1 MILSKRLKQVLAL
14 VLSLTVLT
22 SLAIP
27 VAADAD
33 TRPFLSLGKEQSDQE
48 RQTVLELLGVD
59 PDNLDDYNV
68 LYVSNQD
75 EHDYLSSYMS
85 ESLIG
90 TRALSSVLIVPTEE
104 GTGIQVTCQNIN
116 YCTPGMY
123 RNALITAGITDANVK
138 VAAPFNLPGTAAL
151 VGAMKSYEAMTGEP
165 LSDESK
171 DAATNELI
179 VTGDVGDSIGDM
191 EKAEELM
198 ALVKQEVVEKDAND
212 ENEIGDVVDK
222 AADALEVQLSDEDR
236 QLIIDLMKKIADL
249 DLNIDSIKQQAQD
262 LYDKLSD
269 INIDTGFFAS
279 IGQFFSDL
287 WNAIVE
293 FFTNLFGGGG
303 DASSQVSS
311 EPVSSEASSETES
324 QAESSNAAEQDDTSS
339 KQESSRP
346 ASSAA
351 PSKAPVAE
359 EPTSSSGDETP
370 SKAPV
375 QSEEPVSS
383 QNAEQQTEV
392 SSQAA
397 A

>member
-1 MILSKRLKQVLAL
+1 M
-14 VLSLTVLT
+14 
-22 SLAIP
+22 
-27 VAADAD
+27 
-33 TRPFLSLGKEQSDQE
+33 
-48 RQTVLELLGVD
+48 
-59 PDNLDDYNV
+59 
-68 LYVSNQD
+68 
-75 EHDYLSSYMS
+75 
-85 ESLIG
+85 
-90 TRALSSVLIVPTEE
+90 
-104 GTGIQVTCQNIN
+104 
-116 YCTPGMY
+116 
-123 RNALITAGITDANVK
+123 
-138 VAAPFNLPGTAAL
+138 
-151 VGAMKSYEAMTGEP
+151 
-165 LSDESK
+165 
-171 DAATNELI
+171 
-179 VTGDVGDSIGDM
+179 
-191 EKAEELM
+191 
-198 ALVKQEVVEKDAND
+198 
-212 ENEIGDVVDK
+212 VDK
-222 AADALEVQLSDEDR
+222 SADALEVQLSDEDR

-351 PSKAPVAE
+351 PSKAPVTE

-375 QSEEPVSS
+375 QSEEPASS
-383 QNAEQQTEV
+383 PNAEQQTEV